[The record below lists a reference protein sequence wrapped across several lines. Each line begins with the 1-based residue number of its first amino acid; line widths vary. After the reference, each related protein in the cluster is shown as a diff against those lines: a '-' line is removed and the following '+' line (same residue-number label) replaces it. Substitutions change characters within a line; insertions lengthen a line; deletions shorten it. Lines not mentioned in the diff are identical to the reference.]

1 MPGNQLGNPGAQ
13 AVSVSVPPEHRSSP
27 RPRVN
32 LYFVNPSDCRPSMDR
47 YGRTLERALR
57 YLDPPLDVHTVTPPA
72 WPQRDDSPFGRLAE
86 NVGKYRVRYADY
98 PRLVSGESATVHHV
112 IDHSYAHLA
121 PALGP
126 RRTVVTCHD
135 LMLLRMADGLIPGAR
150 PSRMA
155 LVAFRYAV
163 GHLSR
168 AAGIV
173 CVSQATADDVHRYL
187 DCDPARLHVVHSG
200 VADHFQAPPAERTA
214 QLRRRLGLPNVHLAL
229 HVGGAD
235 SYKNIE
241 GALRVVHAVRQTHGI
256 DCAFV
261 KAGERLTTE
270 QRRLGQRLGLQP
282 WITETGYVPE
292 PDLPA
297 LYACCQVLLAPS
309 HWEGFGWPALE
320 AMACGTPAVTSDC
333 PALREV
339 VGEAALQAPAT
350 DTRGLAGAA
359 ARLLQDDEV
368 RRSTQARGLAL
379 VQRFRWD
386 QTARELA
393 DIYASVAAAA

>member
-1 MPGNQLGNPGAQ
+1 M
-13 AVSVSVPPEHRSSP
+13 SVSYPPADSSIP

-72 WPQRDDSPFGRLAE
+72 WPQRDDGPFGRLAE

-98 PRLVSGESATVHHV
+98 PRRVTRESAAVHHV
-112 IDHSYAHLA
+112 MDHAYAHLV
-121 PALGP
+121 PALGA

-135 LMLLRMADGLIPGAR
+135 LMLLRMADGRIPGAR
-150 PSRMA
+150 PPRIA
-155 LVAFRYAV
+155 LLAFRYAV
-163 GHLSR
+163 RHLPR
-168 AAGIV
+168 AAGVV
-173 CVSQATADDVHRYL
+173 CVSQATADDVRRYL
-187 DCDPARLHVVHSG
+187 SCDPARLHVVHNG
-200 VADHFQAPPAERTA
+200 VGDHFQAPSAERTA
-214 QLRRRLGLPNVHLAL
+214 RLRRRLNLPETPLLL
-229 HVGGAD
+229 HVGSAD
-235 SYKNIE
+235 PYKNIE
-241 GALRVVHAVRQTHGI
+241 GALEVVHALRRTHGI

-261 KAGERLTTE
+261 KAGERLTTD
-270 QRRLGQRLGLQP
+270 QRRLARSLGLESR
-282 WITETGYVPE
+282 IVETGYVPE

-339 VGEAALQAPAT
+339 AGPAALQAPAT
-350 DTRGLAGAA
+350 DTRELAAA
-359 ARLLQDDEV
+359 TARLLEDGEV
-368 RRSTQARGLAL
+368 RRTAQARGQAL

-386 QTARELA
+386 RTARQLA
-393 DIYASVAAAA
+393 DVYAAVAATA

>member
-1 MPGNQLGNPGAQ
+1 MSVHHPDDD
-13 AVSVSVPPEHRSSP
+13 VSSV

-32 LYFVNPSDCRPSMDR
+32 LYLVNPSDCRPSMDR

-57 YLDPPLDVHTVTPPA
+57 YLDPPLDVRTVTPPP
-72 WPQRDDSPFGRLAE
+72 WPQRDDNLFGRLAE
-86 NVGKYRVRYADY
+86 GVGKYRVRYAEY
-98 PRLVSGESATVHHV
+98 PRRVSGESATVHHV
-112 IDHSYAHLA
+112 VDHAYAHLV
-121 PALGP
+121 PALGA

-155 LVAFRYAV
+155 LLAFRYSV
-163 GHLSR
+163 RHLSQ
-168 AAGIV
+168 AARVV
-173 CVSQATADDVHRYL
+173 CVSQATADDVRRFL

-200 VADHFQAPPAERTA
+200 VADHFRAPPAERTA
-214 QLRRRLGLPNVHLAL
+214 ELRERLRLPHIPLLL

-235 SYKNIE
+235 AYKNIE
-241 GALRVVHAVRQTHGI
+241 GALRVVHALRQTHGV
-256 DCAFV
+256 DCGFV
-261 KAGERLTTE
+261 KAGQRLTSD
-270 QRRLGQRLGLQP
+270 QRQLARSLGLEP
-282 WITETGYVPE
+282 WIVETGYVPE

-333 PALREV
+333 PAFRETA
-339 VGEAALQAPAT
+339 GDAALQAHAT
-350 DTRGLAGAA
+350 DTRGLAAA
-359 ARLLQDDEV
+359 AVRLLQDDAA
-368 RRSTQARGLAL
+368 RQAAQARGLSL

-386 QTARELA
+386 RTARELA
-393 DIYASVAAAA
+393 EVYAAVAATA

>member
-1 MPGNQLGNPGAQ
+1 
-13 AVSVSVPPEHRSSP
+13 
-27 RPRVN
+27 
-32 LYFVNPSDCRPSMDR
+32 MDR

-72 WPQRDDSPFGRLAE
+72 WPPRDDSPFGRLAE

-98 PRLVSGESATVHHV
+98 PRRVSGESATVHHV
-112 IDHSYAHLA
+112 VDHSYAHLLR
-121 PALGP
+121 ALDV

-135 LMLLRMADGLIPGAR
+135 LMLLRMADGRIPDAS
-150 PSRMA
+150 PSRIA
-155 LVAFRYAV
+155 LLAFRYAV
-163 GHLSR
+163 RHLSQ
-168 AAGIV
+168 AARIV
-173 CVSQATADDVHRYL
+173 CVSQATADDVRRFL

-200 VADHFQAPPAERTA
+200 VADHFRAPPAERTA
-214 QLRRRLGLPNVHLAL
+214 ELRARLRLPHIPLLL

-235 SYKNIE
+235 AYKNIE
-241 GALRVVHAVRQTHGI
+241 GALRVVHALRRTHGI

-261 KAGERLTTE
+261 KAGQRLTTD
-270 QRRLGQRLGLQP
+270 QRRLAQRLGLQSG
-282 WITETGYVPE
+282 IIETGYVPE

-320 AMACGTPAVTSDC
+320 AMACGTPAVISDC

-339 VGEAALQAPAT
+339 VGAAALQAPAT
-350 DTRGLAGAA
+350 DTRGLAAAA
-359 ARLLQDDEV
+359 ARLLQDEEV
-368 RRSTQARGLAL
+368 RRSRQARGLAL

-386 QTARELA
+386 RTARALA